1 MVAFELSV
9 AHLLNLLM
17 LINLSNEVL
26 RVPLFVGRGQR
37 CVCIPVCALVA
48 ASYPIPFPGG
58 EPFQY
63 PTLFKRILAIP

>member
-26 RVPLFVGRGQR
+26 RVPSLWGVVNVACVFPSVPWSQR
-37 CVCIPVCALVA
+37 LIQSLSLA
-48 ASYPIPFPGG
+48 ASLFN
-58 EPFQY
+58 
-63 PTLFKRILAIP
+63 TLLF